1 MQLVMVLVHRCG
13 FSPRVVNLV
22 HGAKETVEAI
32 LDHPDIA
39 GVSFVGSSAVAQTV
53 YAKAAASGKRV
64 QAGGGAKNVLVVM
77 PDAKLDKVVSNLVS
91 SCYGCAGER
100 CLAGS
105 VVVGVGDV
113 HADLRRKFSGA
124 AAALKVGY
132 GLDHAVQNGPLI
144 SAGPRQPDVWFIHP
158 GGPEGAQGAIDRP
171 SRPR

>member
-1 MQLVMVLVHRCG
+1 
-13 FSPRVVNLV
+13 
-22 HGAKETVEAI
+22 
-32 LDHPDIA
+32 
-39 GVSFVGSSAVAQTV
+39 
-53 YAKAAASGKRV
+53 
-64 QAGGGAKNVLVVM
+64 M

-132 GLDHAVQNGPLI
+132 GLDETVQMGPVI
-144 SAGPRQPDVWFIHP
+144 SAGPRDRIVGF
-158 GGPEGAQGAIDRP
+158 IDRGGQGGAKGALGGRDRP
-171 SRPR
+171 GSR